1 MLQNLLDSA
10 KWAGYNKQVAFSKLV
25 LKIAKGEKRMEHL
38 SVAIADDNQRILDML
53 ETVISMDKELN
64 LVGKAK
70 NGEEMCQIIKD
81 KQPDVVLLD
90 LIMPKMDGLTVMEQ
104 VSQDKNVSKR
114 PYFIVVTAVGQERIT
129 EDAFNKGANYYI
141 MKPFNNEMLLN
152 RIKSVRKMFRNNEKK
167 SEDTKTE
174 NAVRGENLENRVT
187 NMLHEI
193 GIPAHIKGYHYLRD
207 AIIMAVED
215 MDVLNAI
222 TKILY
227 PTVAKKYQ
235 TTSSRVEREIR
246 HAIEVA
252 WSRGKLDTLDELFG
266 YTVSTG
272 KGKPTN
278 SEFIALIA
286 DTIQLEYKHRS

>member
-1 MLQNLLDSA
+1 
-10 KWAGYNKQVAFSKLV
+10 
-25 LKIAKGEKRMEHL
+25 MEQL
-38 SVAIADDNQRILDML
+38 NVAIADDNERILDML
-53 ETVISMDKELN
+53 EEVINMDKELHV
-64 LVGKAK
+64 VGKAK
-70 NGEEMCQIIKD
+70 NGEEMYRIIKN

-90 LIMPKMDGLTVMEQ
+90 LIMPKMDGLTVMEHVHHDETMQ
-104 VSQDKNVSKR
+104 KQ

-141 MKPFNNEMLLN
+141 MKPFNNEVLLE
-152 RIKSVRKMFRNNEKK
+152 RIKTVRKVYRNHERKV
-167 SEDTKTE
+167 EDTFSQNTGSKE
-174 NAVRGENLENRVT
+174 ENLENRVT
-187 NMLHEI
+187 DMLHEI

-207 AIIMAVED
+207 AIMMAVED

-235 TTSSRVEREIR
+235 TTSSRVERAIR

-252 WSRGKLDTLDELFG
+252 WSRGKLDTLDDLFG
-266 YTVSTG
+266 YTVSNG

-286 DTIQLEYKHRS
+286 DTIQLEYKHR